1 MRHRLR
7 SYFKKNWRAILNLLT
22 FVALALLIYL
32 IRDQILDTIRNI
44 KHVNYWVLLL
54 IIPLQ
59 IINYDAYARMYR
71 TALRQLGNVVR
82 YRDMY
87 RVALELN
94 FVNHV
99 LPSGGV
105 SGFSYFSVR
114 LKDYDVRSST
124 ATIVQLLR
132 FFLGFFSFQILL
144 GFGLIALAI
153 GGKASNIV
161 ILVATSLTTL
171 TFFGTFLVA
180 YIIGDNARINGTSA
194 FLVRVINRLIGIVRP
209 HHPETINLAK
219 LKGGMDEVH
228 KNYLVIKDNLTIL
241 KRGILYG
248 LVVNITEVM
257 TIYVVYMAFGEF
269 VNIGAVIIAYAIAN
283 FAGLVSVLPGG
294 VGIYEGLMTGT
305 LAAAGVPAGL
315 SIPVTVM
322 YRVLS
327 VTVQVLPGWALYH
340 LHLSSSDIIK
350 KQV

>member
-7 SYFKKNWRAILNLLT
+7 SYFKKNWRAILNALM
-22 FVALALLIYL
+22 FAALALLIFL
-32 IRDQILDTIRNI
+32 IKDQILETIRNI
-44 KHVNYWVLLL
+44 KHVHYWVLLF

-59 IINYDAYARMYR
+59 LVNYDSYARMYR
-71 TALRQLGNVVR
+71 TTLRQLGSIVR

-114 LKDYDVRSST
+114 LRDFNVRPST

-132 FFLGFFSFQILL
+132 FFLGFLSFQILL
-144 GFGLIALAI
+144 GFGLVALAV

-171 TFFGTFLVA
+171 TFVGTFLVA
-180 YIIGDNARINGTSA
+180 YIIGDNGRINGTSA
-194 FLVRVINRLIGIVRP
+194 FLVRQINYLIGLVRRGN
-209 HHPETINLAK
+209 PETINLNK
-219 LKGGMDEVH
+219 LKNGMDEVH
-228 KNYLVIKDNLTIL
+228 KNYLVIKDNLGIL
-241 KRGILYG
+241 KRGLLYG
-248 LVVNITEVM
+248 LIVNITEVL
-257 TIYVVYMAFGEF
+257 TIYVVYIAFGEY

-294 VGIYEGLMTGT
+294 VGVYEGLMTGT
-305 LAAAGVPAGL
+305 LAAAGVPPAL

-327 VTVQVLPGWALYH
+327 VSVQILPGWILYH
-340 LHLSSSDIIK
+340 LHLSSSDDSK
-350 KQV
+350 SQV